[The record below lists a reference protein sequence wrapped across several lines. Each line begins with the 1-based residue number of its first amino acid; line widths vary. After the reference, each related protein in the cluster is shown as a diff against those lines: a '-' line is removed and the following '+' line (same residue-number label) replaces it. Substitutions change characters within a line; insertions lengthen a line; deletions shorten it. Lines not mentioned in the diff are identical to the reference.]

1 MELISSDTNVWIDF
15 SVINKLELPF
25 LLPYT
30 YLMSEDAIEKELC
43 SPGGLK
49 ENLIKLGLK
58 KAYMTIE
65 EFSLADIYSSQY
77 IQLSVIDSIALAIA
91 KQRNIRL
98 LTGDMAL
105 RKADHN
111 EKVEVFGT
119 IGILDMLLKQEYITL
134 TDFKDCIS
142 RLKELNGK
150 EVRLPS
156 KVLEERLKIE

>member
-58 KAYMTIE
+58 KAYMTIV
-65 EFSLADIYSSQY
+65 SLADIYSSQY

-105 RKADHN
+105 RKAAHN